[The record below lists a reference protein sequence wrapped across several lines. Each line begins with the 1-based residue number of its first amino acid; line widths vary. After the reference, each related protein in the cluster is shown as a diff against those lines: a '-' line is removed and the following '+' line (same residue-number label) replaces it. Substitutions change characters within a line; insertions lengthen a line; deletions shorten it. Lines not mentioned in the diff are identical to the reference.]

1 MADTIATATPS
12 NRMWSWIDTA
22 VDLVALNPHAALGV
36 VFLAA
41 IIEAVAVLGIIVPG
55 TPILM
60 AVTGAAA
67 MAGQP
72 MVPFLALSIVGAVIG
87 DFFSFWLGRR
97 FSGRLYGLW
106 PFSRWPMLMDNAERF
121 FDRYGLYSV
130 ALCRFVPV
138 LRSTVPLVAGMAG
151 MRQRRFVLANVVS
164 AFVWAPLHIYPAQ
177 LAGLSLGRLREGDW
191 QSGAI
196 WGGMLLASCAGV
208 WALHRAVV
216 DPTYG
221 DPSEAGSAAWG
232 ALGIYIERIQPVA
245 GGHEQPVPEIAR
257 RSKGL
262 PHALAMRY
270 GRSACLWR
278 RTPARH
284 PVPRRPC
291 PNHTTDCRRYR
302 HGTRPAS
309 RSRRR

>member
-1 MADTIATATPS
+1 MGDTIATATPS
-12 NRMWSWIDTA
+12 NRMWTWIDAA

-72 MVPFLALSIVGAVIG
+72 MEPFLALSIVGAVLG

-97 FSGRLYGLW
+97 FSDRLHGVW
-106 PFSRWPMLMDNAERF
+106 PFAHWPMMMANAEWF

-196 WGGMLLASCAGV
+196 WGGILLASCAGV
-208 WALHRAVV
+208 WALHRAV
-216 DPTYG
+216 
-221 DPSEAGSAAWG
+221 S
-232 ALGIYIERIQPVA
+232 
-245 GGHEQPVPEIAR
+245 
-257 RSKGL
+257 
-262 PHALAMRY
+262 
-270 GRSACLWR
+270 
-278 RTPARH
+278 
-284 PVPRRPC
+284 
-291 PNHTTDCRRYR
+291 
-302 HGTRPAS
+302 TRP
-309 RSRRR
+309 R